1 MDQEIKEPIYTGYEI
16 GYEEDG
22 ALNYFHTDTDG
33 EYDNE
38 EKYKVVA
45 TKHKEIT
52 DEDDIANGYRD
63 WEWCI
68 EVYKVIE
75 PVGKY
80 FSFYVDEND
89 NKDDKLS
96 LTGNGFVA
104 VSEELESLVDV
115 FFPDGEETMVN
126 TDTSNYPDE
135 EITLSDI
142 RLDLMRY
149 LDNRANRGR
158 S

>member
-1 MDQEIKEPIYTGYEI
+1 MDQEIIHVQHEVGYEK
-16 GYEEDG
+16 DG
-22 ALNYFHTDTDG
+22 ALDYFHTCTDSKY
-33 EYDNE
+33 EDE
-38 EKYKVVA
+38 KKYKVVA
-45 TKHKEIT
+45 TKYKEVT

-149 LDNRANRGR
+149 LDNRANRGL
-158 S
+158 